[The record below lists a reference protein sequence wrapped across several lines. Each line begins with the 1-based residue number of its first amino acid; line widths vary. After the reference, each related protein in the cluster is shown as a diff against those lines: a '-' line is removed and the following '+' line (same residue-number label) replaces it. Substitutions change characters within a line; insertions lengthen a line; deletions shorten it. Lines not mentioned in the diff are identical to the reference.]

1 MYTSI
6 VSFMIFIVD
15 MIILI
20 MSIYIFEVQQDWNRA
35 TPHNNIRI

>member
-20 MSIYIFEVQQDWNRA
+20 MFIYIFEVQQD
-35 TPHNNIRI
+35 

>member
-1 MYTSI
+1 MELIKDEYAKMYTSI

-20 MSIYIFEVQQDWNRA
+20 MSIYIFEVQQD
-35 TPHNNIRI
+35 